1 MTSEVDDRDLLQ
13 QTTIK
18 KQIKDFFSM
27 FGHNQI
33 VGEKYFKDAG
43 EKLFVT
49 SIFYTL
55 QGEGP
60 YRGEPAVFVR
70 LAKCNLNCSFCFVPS
85 TPILMGDGTTKNIVD
100 VQVGDMVMSW
110 NGTQYLPKPVIRKY
124 ESIANRIMKVEAGA
138 RKFWVTPEHPF
149 LTSNRGWVDA
159 QDLTQGDI
167 LVHFSVSDR
176 MSMFNPVLQDGF
188 LRKPLSP
195 DAAQK
200 ARENLIKLWK
210 DPEFRAANTARM
222 IDSNPMKDPAV
233 AAKGFISRT
242 HHKKSGVELR
252 FEKICE
258 GLPITYIG
266 DGSGETIAHRI
277 PDFIVDGQKKVI
289 EIWAADADFAKDRD
303 DTWVANRR
311 KLFEKNGYETMFLP
325 LMPTDLRSDNH
336 QRLREK
342 VASFVHNGIVITK
355 VSEVKD
361 GRGFARLYGSKTA
374 ERTVYNL
381 EVEDTHTYLA
391 NNCVVHN
398 CDTFFD
404 DGDWLTIQEIDARIE
419 QTITE
424 YFEGEVPMWAR
435 ELWGGVGVEGDNS
448 PQVPLKKR
456 EMVLVVTGGEPMLQ
470 KNLVPFLEYMNK
482 RFAKTQIESNGTIV
496 QNIPAETTLV
506 VSPKCSEKHGVAV
519 KYLEPKQEMLARADC
534 LKFVMS
540 AKSDSPYAE
549 VPNWAHNWHAITCK
563 PVFVSPMNI
572 YNSEPQKSKQLRASK
587 NQISL
592 AERSTTDEVISFW
605 EAGLLN
611 MQENQINHEF
621 AAKYC
626 INHGF
631 IFNMQLHLFASL
643 A

>member
-1 MTSEVDDRDLLQ
+1 
-13 QTTIK
+13 
-18 KQIKDFFSM
+18 M

-33 VGEKYFKDAG
+33 VGQSYFQDAG

-85 TPILMGDGTTKNIVD
+85 TPILMGGGTTKNIID

-110 NGTQYLPKPVIRKY
+110 SGTEYLPKPVIRKY
-124 ESIANRIMKVEAGA
+124 ESIADRIMKVEAGR

-167 LVHFSVSDR
+167 LIHFSASDR

-188 LRKPLSP
+188 VRKPLSP
-195 DAAQK
+195 ESAQK
-200 ARENLIKLWK
+200 ARENLIRLWQ
-210 DPEFRAANTARM
+210 DPNFRENTVSRM
-222 IDSNPMKDPAV
+222 VSNNPMKDPAV
-233 AAKGFISRT
+233 AAKGFLARKNY
-242 HHKKSGVELR
+242 KKSGVEIR

-277 PDFIVDGQKKVI
+277 PDFVVDGQKKVI

-303 DTWVANRR
+303 STWIDNRR
-311 KLFEKNGYETMFLP
+311 KLFEKHGYETMFLP

-355 VSEVKD
+355 VSEVTD

-404 DGDWLTIQEIDARIE
+404 DGDWMTLSEIDQRINSVIE
-419 QTITE
+419 T
-424 YFEGEVPMWAR
+424 YFQGSVPIWAQ
-435 ELWGGVGVEGDNS
+435 ELWGGVALEGETS
-448 PQVPLKKR
+448 PQGPLKKR

-470 KNLVPFLEYMNK
+470 KNLGPFLEYMSQ

-496 QNIPAETTLV
+496 QAIPDSTTLV
-506 VSPKCSEKHGVAV
+506 VSPKCSEKNGVAV
-519 KYLEPKQEMLARADC
+519 KYLAPRPEMLARANC

-540 AKSDSPYAE
+540 ADPDSPYSL
-549 VPNWAHNWHAITCK
+549 VPDWAHEFRNQTGN

-572 YNSEPQKSKQLRASK
+572 YNEEPQKSKQLRAEK

-592 AERSTTDEVISFW
+592 EERSTVDEVISFW
-605 EAGLLN
+605 TPGLLN
-611 MQENQINHEF
+611 MTENQKNHEY

-626 INHGF
+626 TRHGMTLNLQ
-631 IFNMQLHLFASL
+631 IHLLASM